1 MTVKEIKDFIMH
13 QHLDM
18 DSDDVTE
25 YLPFLMTYVNEGYDK
40 CLKAW
45 AHARIGDADFPMLV
59 TDSDVPQIPER
70 YHKALCDWATW
81 CMYRN
86 GNQQKQARG
95 KEYRWAFEEAL
106 ADMLNSG
113 GEGVNGDA
121 DGDGLVDR
129 TGKPVSDI
137 RHFHGIPR

>member
-45 AHARIGDADFPMLV
+45 AHARIGDPDFPMLV

-70 YHKALCDWATW
+70 YHKALGKQTKYTTITDTS
-81 CMYRN
+81 MGG
-86 GNQQKQARG
+86 GNTHYTYAVK
-95 KEYRWAFEEAL
+95 
-106 ADMLNSG
+106 ADQGYGSWQSK
-113 GEGVNGDA
+113 V
-121 DGDGLVDR
+121 
-129 TGKPVSDI
+129 KK
-137 RHFHGIPR
+137 